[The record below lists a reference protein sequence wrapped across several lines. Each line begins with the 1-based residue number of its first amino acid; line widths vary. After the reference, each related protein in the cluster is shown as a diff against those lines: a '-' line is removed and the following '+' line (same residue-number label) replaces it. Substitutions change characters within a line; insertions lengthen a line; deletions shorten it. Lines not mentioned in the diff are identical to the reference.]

1 MFVHFR
7 PALKKPD
14 NPLVCYRFYPAQH
27 DVGREREGRKDFNG
41 SVEGVDEVEVAE
53 GGEVEVV
60 EGGGEVE
67 VVVYYASKCPDS
79 ANFLHHQVSGFIGLE
94 F

>member
-1 MFVHFR
+1 M
-7 PALKKPD
+7 
-14 NPLVCYRFYPAQH
+14 
-27 DVGREREGRKDFNG
+27 
-41 SVEGVDEVEVAE
+41 EVAE